1 MLGTK
6 KIDRRTLCSACRF
19 PNDCTLGKIASSRE
33 DVTNFVSCLI

>member
-19 PNDCTLGKIASSRE
+19 PNDCTLGKIAPSRKK
-33 DVTNFVSCLI
+33 NLFGFF

>member
-19 PNDCTLGKIASSRE
+19 PNDCTLGKIAPSRKKNLFTTYL
-33 DVTNFVSCLI
+33 D

>member
-19 PNDCTLGKIASSRE
+19 PNDCTLGTVSYTHLTLPTNSR
-33 DVTNFVSCLI
+33 V